1 MSIKQ
6 EEYSFYYK
14 VKNESARKRLGF
26 KAGFFWCTA
35 KKQSLALSRGELA
48 MDAAGFDEADF
59 ARPVR
64 VHFPV
69 ENDIPPEGVFDT
81 KFCENREPGGE
92 DGKTLTLI
100 PGAASAV
107 KSDETE
113 LADSAGTPTGE
124 NGIQESHNPP
134 ANPQLTVV
142 ATLPFRHRVLAQYI
156 GDGEYLYHVDTEQ
169 KKEIACLEMDTQ
181 NTTVQNLILAAEN
194 VEPFKKAI
202 EHDIHKAV
210 NAYKQVFP
218 VDGKVPELCT
228 TIKFFNEWFSAEHIN
243 RGLLVKEW
251 AERLKNKPAP
261 VKKTGPHKVIVADV
275 NKPERPRRSEKPT
288 HRTINYELACGF
300 CEELDLNNLRPAMDF
315 AKRIIAEDREDW
327 KKMSMTVGII
337 PDIKGYDRQTIIDLV
352 RKAPKAVHNGN
363 PDLRRTWCESFL
375 AVHGVRDPDWYEYVP
390 DNTPTTHEENAARL
404 RQAGKCLR
412 DIEAGRFQ
420 CDEEKPQPTGKL
432 ADEPATP
439 EAVEQDTTE
448 HHPDPQPLENEP
460 PVSQTEAGYQKIR
473 AELHEARKNIP
484 PKNPVDVGKQLAAAR
499 GEYVEGISDPN
510 DPKWVKTDTQPQ
522 VSNLGNGMFSVDN
535 LMSETASN
543 EGEKTEVAEQETVT
557 EDQAEQA
564 RETLNNMGYGVYAT
578 SQDTTD
584 QQNENL
590 SDKVEK
596 IVQDADQL
604 VDRVKREEQ
613 LPQASELVKSINEM
627 QAGESDNLELWKD
640 VFKTDE
646 RFTTAFS
653 LNGGGTSINGTYMT
667 MIATRE
673 FGPKGIGW
681 GVDILE
687 ERFDNG
693 APITR
698 TVKGTDGNNT
708 WELIPDGVGGILT
721 EKHHIIKI
729 RLWYIRNGVR
739 GEEISFGCTPYIY
752 SSKHGLICDG
762 EATKKSLT
770 DATKKA
776 LSALGFCADIFMGLY
791 DNQEYRQK
799 NKAEFALK
807 NASEN
812 AEDAARV
819 RQELDD
825 KLTRV
830 ANTLASA
837 VSENEI
843 NKVYSSI
850 AREAEVHRK
859 DAEAKGDT
867 QHARYLGGRLRR
879 LTTIKDER
887 IAELNKAQEKAE

>member
-1 MSIKQ
+1 MTIYNCLFEPKKSAIKDGAVALAISIEAPNK
-6 EEYSFYYK
+6 K
-14 VKNESARKRLGF
+14 VAESIVIGKLWEHFPANGDNYFRPKIWEDSEGQPRPEVG
-26 KAGFFWCTA
+26 K
-35 KKQSLALSRGELA
+35 
-48 MDAAGFDEADF
+48 FDEQF
-59 ARPVR
+59 AQANTFDGKKWIANKPDTSVPGLPSSDEIIDLMKLPARERFATVLMFSNSPIDGVLYSQVLDYLDNLENNTEPFDDDDRINSNILHALHNNEPVR
-64 VHFPV
+64 HMHV
-69 ENDIPPEGVFDT
+69 EG
-81 KFCENREPGGE
+81 
-92 DGKTLTLI
+92 
-100 PGAASAV
+100 
-107 KSDETE
+107 
-113 LADSAGTPTGE
+113 
-124 NGIQESHNPP
+124 
-134 ANPQLTVV
+134 
-142 ATLPFRHRVLAQYI
+142 
-156 GDGEYLYHVDTEQ
+156 
-169 KKEIACLEMDTQ
+169 
-181 NTTVQNLILAAEN
+181 
-194 VEPFKKAI
+194 
-202 EHDIHKAV
+202 
-210 NAYKQVFP
+210 
-218 VDGKVPELCT
+218 
-228 TIKFFNEWFSAEHIN
+228 
-243 RGLLVKEW
+243 
-251 AERLKNKPAP
+251 
-261 VKKTGPHKVIVADV
+261 
-275 NKPERPRRSEKPT
+275 
-288 HRTINYELACGF
+288 
-300 CEELDLNNLRPAMDF
+300 LNNLIQAIF
-315 AKRIIAEDREDW
+315 AKFEDQTPGKAAISQFIKRWLENPGKREEMVPSKTSSLNTSDNIKGPKVAPLRGYKHTYATLDQEIAVALLPISPDTPVLSGNLRDAEKIIAEDREDFKRW
-327 KKMSMTVGII
+327 SMALRTTEKILR
-337 PDIKGYDRQTIIDLV
+337 YDRPSIFGVIQNTPAKDIYHF
-352 RKAPKAVHNGN
+352 PES
-363 PDLRRTWCESFL
+363 LRRHIDSWLTEHGQFECPESD
-375 AVHGVRDPDWYEYVP
+375 A
-390 DNTPTTHEENAARL
+390 
-404 RQAGKCLR
+404 
-412 DIEAGRFQ
+412 
-420 CDEEKPQPTGKL
+420 EKTGKL
-432 ADEPATP
+432 
-439 EAVEQDTTE
+439 
-448 HHPDPQPLENEP
+448 
-460 PVSQTEAGYQKIR
+460 
-473 AELHEARKNIP
+473 
-484 PKNPVDVGKQLAAAR
+484 LAADR

-653 LNGGGTSINGTYMT
+653 VNGGGTSINGTYMT

-867 QHARYLGGRLRR
+867 QHARYLAGRLRR

>member
-1 MSIKQ
+1 MTIYNCLFEPKKSAIKDGAVALAISIEAPNK
-6 EEYSFYYK
+6 K
-14 VKNESARKRLGF
+14 VAESIVIGKLWEHYPANGDNYF
-26 KAGFFWCTA
+26 KPKIWEDSEGQPRPEVG
-35 KKQSLALSRGELA
+35 K
-48 MDAAGFDEADF
+48 FDERFVQTNTFDGEKWIANKPDTSVPSLPSSNEIIDLMKLPARERF
-59 ARPVR
+59 AAVLMFSNSPIDGVLYSQVLDYLDNLENNTEPFDDDDRINSNILHALHNNEPVR
-64 VHFPV
+64 HMH
-69 ENDIPPEGVFDT
+69 IEG
-81 KFCENREPGGE
+81 
-92 DGKTLTLI
+92 
-100 PGAASAV
+100 
-107 KSDETE
+107 
-113 LADSAGTPTGE
+113 
-124 NGIQESHNPP
+124 
-134 ANPQLTVV
+134 
-142 ATLPFRHRVLAQYI
+142 
-156 GDGEYLYHVDTEQ
+156 
-169 KKEIACLEMDTQ
+169 
-181 NTTVQNLILAAEN
+181 
-194 VEPFKKAI
+194 
-202 EHDIHKAV
+202 
-210 NAYKQVFP
+210 
-218 VDGKVPELCT
+218 
-228 TIKFFNEWFSAEHIN
+228 
-243 RGLLVKEW
+243 
-251 AERLKNKPAP
+251 
-261 VKKTGPHKVIVADV
+261 
-275 NKPERPRRSEKPT
+275 
-288 HRTINYELACGF
+288 
-300 CEELDLNNLRPAMDF
+300 LNNLIQAIFTKFEDQTPGKAAISQF
-315 AKRIIAEDREDW
+315 IKRWLENPGKREEMVPSKTSSLNTSDNIESPKVAPLRGYKHTYATLDQEIAVALLPISPDTPVLSGNLRDAEKIIAEDREDFKRW
-327 KKMSMTVGII
+327 SMALRTTEKIL
-337 PDIKGYDRQTIIDLV
+337 KYDRPSIFGVIQNTPAKDIYHF
-352 RKAPKAVHNGN
+352 PES
-363 PDLRRTWCESFL
+363 LRRHIDSWLTEHGQFECPESD
-375 AVHGVRDPDWYEYVP
+375 AERS
-390 DNTPTTHEENAARL
+390 
-404 RQAGKCLR
+404 
-412 DIEAGRFQ
+412 
-420 CDEEKPQPTGKL
+420 GKL
-432 ADEPATP
+432 
-439 EAVEQDTTE
+439 
-448 HHPDPQPLENEP
+448 
-460 PVSQTEAGYQKIR
+460 
-473 AELHEARKNIP
+473 
-484 PKNPVDVGKQLAAAR
+484 LAADR

-596 IVQDADQL
+596 IVQDVDQL

-653 LNGGGTSINGTYMT
+653 VNGGGTSINGTYMT

>member
-1 MSIKQ
+1 MTIYNCLFEPKKSAIKDGAVALAISIEAPNK
-6 EEYSFYYK
+6 K
-14 VKNESARKRLGF
+14 VAESIVIGKLWEHYPANGDNYF
-26 KAGFFWCTA
+26 KPKIWEDSEGQPRPEVG
-35 KKQSLALSRGELA
+35 K
-48 MDAAGFDEADF
+48 FDEQF
-59 ARPVR
+59 AQTNTFDGEKWIANKPDTSVPGLPSSNEIIDLMKLPARERFAAVLMFSNSPIDGVLYSQVLDYLDNLENNTEPFDDDDRINSNILHALHNNEPVR
-64 VHFPV
+64 HMH
-69 ENDIPPEGVFDT
+69 IEG
-81 KFCENREPGGE
+81 
-92 DGKTLTLI
+92 
-100 PGAASAV
+100 
-107 KSDETE
+107 
-113 LADSAGTPTGE
+113 
-124 NGIQESHNPP
+124 
-134 ANPQLTVV
+134 
-142 ATLPFRHRVLAQYI
+142 
-156 GDGEYLYHVDTEQ
+156 
-169 KKEIACLEMDTQ
+169 
-181 NTTVQNLILAAEN
+181 
-194 VEPFKKAI
+194 
-202 EHDIHKAV
+202 
-210 NAYKQVFP
+210 
-218 VDGKVPELCT
+218 
-228 TIKFFNEWFSAEHIN
+228 
-243 RGLLVKEW
+243 
-251 AERLKNKPAP
+251 
-261 VKKTGPHKVIVADV
+261 
-275 NKPERPRRSEKPT
+275 
-288 HRTINYELACGF
+288 
-300 CEELDLNNLRPAMDF
+300 LNNLIQAIF
-315 AKRIIAEDREDW
+315 AKFEDQTPGKAAISQFIKRWLENPGKREEMVPSKTSSLNTSDNIESPKVAPLRGYKHTYATLDQEIAVALLPISPDTPVLSGNLRDAEKIIAEDREDFKRW
-327 KKMSMTVGII
+327 SMALRTTEKIL
-337 PDIKGYDRQTIIDLV
+337 KYDRPSIFGVIQNTPAKDIYHF
-352 RKAPKAVHNGN
+352 PES
-363 PDLRRTWCESFL
+363 LRRHIDSWLTEHGQFECPESD
-375 AVHGVRDPDWYEYVP
+375 AERS
-390 DNTPTTHEENAARL
+390 
-404 RQAGKCLR
+404 
-412 DIEAGRFQ
+412 
-420 CDEEKPQPTGKL
+420 GKL
-432 ADEPATP
+432 
-439 EAVEQDTTE
+439 
-448 HHPDPQPLENEP
+448 
-460 PVSQTEAGYQKIR
+460 
-473 AELHEARKNIP
+473 
-484 PKNPVDVGKQLAAAR
+484 LAADR

-510 DPKWVKTDTQPQ
+510 NPKWVKTDTQPQ

-653 LNGGGTSINGTYMT
+653 VNGGGTSINGTYMT

-867 QHARYLGGRLRR
+867 QHARYLDGRLRR

>member
-1 MSIKQ
+1 MTIYNCLFEPKKSAIKDGAVALAISIEAPNK
-6 EEYSFYYK
+6 K
-14 VKNESARKRLGF
+14 VAESIVIGKLWEHYPANGDNYF
-26 KAGFFWCTA
+26 KPKIWEDSEGQPRPEVG
-35 KKQSLALSRGELA
+35 K
-48 MDAAGFDEADF
+48 FDEQF
-59 ARPVR
+59 AQTNTFDGEKWIANKPDTSVPGLPSSNEIIDLMKLPARERFAAVLMFSNSPIDGVLYSQVLDYLDNLENNTEPFDDDDRINSNILHALHNNEPVR
-64 VHFPV
+64 HMHV
-69 ENDIPPEGVFDT
+69 EG
-81 KFCENREPGGE
+81 
-92 DGKTLTLI
+92 
-100 PGAASAV
+100 
-107 KSDETE
+107 
-113 LADSAGTPTGE
+113 
-124 NGIQESHNPP
+124 
-134 ANPQLTVV
+134 
-142 ATLPFRHRVLAQYI
+142 
-156 GDGEYLYHVDTEQ
+156 
-169 KKEIACLEMDTQ
+169 
-181 NTTVQNLILAAEN
+181 
-194 VEPFKKAI
+194 
-202 EHDIHKAV
+202 
-210 NAYKQVFP
+210 
-218 VDGKVPELCT
+218 
-228 TIKFFNEWFSAEHIN
+228 
-243 RGLLVKEW
+243 
-251 AERLKNKPAP
+251 
-261 VKKTGPHKVIVADV
+261 
-275 NKPERPRRSEKPT
+275 
-288 HRTINYELACGF
+288 
-300 CEELDLNNLRPAMDF
+300 LNNLIQAIF
-315 AKRIIAEDREDW
+315 AKFEDQTPGKAAISQFIKRWLENPGKREEMVPSKTSSLNTSDNTKGPKVAPLRGYKHTYATLDQEIAVALLPISPDTPVLSGNLRDAEKIIAEDREDFKRW
-327 KKMSMTVGII
+327 SMALRTTEKILR
-337 PDIKGYDRQTIIDLV
+337 YDRPSIFGVIQNTPAKDTYHF
-352 RKAPKAVHNGN
+352 PES
-363 PDLRRTWCESFL
+363 LRRHIDSWLTEHGQFECPESD
-375 AVHGVRDPDWYEYVP
+375 AER
-390 DNTPTTHEENAARL
+390 
-404 RQAGKCLR
+404 
-412 DIEAGRFQ
+412 
-420 CDEEKPQPTGKL
+420 TGKL
-432 ADEPATP
+432 
-439 EAVEQDTTE
+439 
-448 HHPDPQPLENEP
+448 L
-460 PVSQTEAGYQKIR
+460 
-473 AELHEARKNIP
+473 
-484 PKNPVDVGKQLAAAR
+484 
-499 GEYVEGISDPN
+499 SDPN

-653 LNGGGTSINGTYMT
+653 VNGGGTSINGTYMT

-681 GVDILE
+681 GVNILE

>member
-1 MSIKQ
+1 MTIYNCLFEPKKSAIKDGAVALAISIEAPNK
-6 EEYSFYYK
+6 K
-14 VKNESARKRLGF
+14 VAESIVIGKLWEHFPANGDNYFRPKIWEDSEGQPRPEVG
-26 KAGFFWCTA
+26 K
-35 KKQSLALSRGELA
+35 
-48 MDAAGFDEADF
+48 FDEQF
-59 ARPVR
+59 AQANTFDGEKWIANKPDTSVPGLPSSDEIIDLMKLPARERFATVLMFSDSPIDGVLYSQVLDYLDNLENNTEPFDDDDRINSNILHALHNNEPVR
-64 VHFPV
+64 HMHV
-69 ENDIPPEGVFDT
+69 EG
-81 KFCENREPGGE
+81 
-92 DGKTLTLI
+92 
-100 PGAASAV
+100 
-107 KSDETE
+107 
-113 LADSAGTPTGE
+113 
-124 NGIQESHNPP
+124 
-134 ANPQLTVV
+134 
-142 ATLPFRHRVLAQYI
+142 
-156 GDGEYLYHVDTEQ
+156 
-169 KKEIACLEMDTQ
+169 
-181 NTTVQNLILAAEN
+181 
-194 VEPFKKAI
+194 
-202 EHDIHKAV
+202 
-210 NAYKQVFP
+210 
-218 VDGKVPELCT
+218 
-228 TIKFFNEWFSAEHIN
+228 
-243 RGLLVKEW
+243 
-251 AERLKNKPAP
+251 
-261 VKKTGPHKVIVADV
+261 
-275 NKPERPRRSEKPT
+275 
-288 HRTINYELACGF
+288 
-300 CEELDLNNLRPAMDF
+300 LNNLIQAIF
-315 AKRIIAEDREDW
+315 AKFEDQTPGKAAISQFIKRWLENPSKREEMVPSKTSSLNTSDHIKGPKVAPLRGYKHTYATLDQEIAVALLPISPDTPVLSGNLRDAEKIIAEDREDFKRW
-327 KKMSMTVGII
+327 SMALRTTEKILR
-337 PDIKGYDRQTIIDLV
+337 YDRPSIFGVIQNTPAKDTYHF
-352 RKAPKAVHNGN
+352 PES
-363 PDLRRTWCESFL
+363 LRRHIDSWLTEHGQFECPESD
-375 AVHGVRDPDWYEYVP
+375 AER
-390 DNTPTTHEENAARL
+390 
-404 RQAGKCLR
+404 
-412 DIEAGRFQ
+412 
-420 CDEEKPQPTGKL
+420 TGKL
-432 ADEPATP
+432 
-439 EAVEQDTTE
+439 
-448 HHPDPQPLENEP
+448 L
-460 PVSQTEAGYQKIR
+460 
-473 AELHEARKNIP
+473 
-484 PKNPVDVGKQLAAAR
+484 
-499 GEYVEGISDPN
+499 SDPN
-510 DPKWVKTDTQPQ
+510 DPKWVKTDTQPK

-653 LNGGGTSINGTYMT
+653 VNGGGTSINGTYMT

-867 QHARYLGGRLRR
+867 QHARYLGGRLWR